1 MLYCYRGEMKMAN
14 ELLKLENQLCFSLY
28 ASTRQMTKIYR
39 PLLKELNITYPQYLT
54 LLVLWEVQTISVKSL
69 GERLFLDSGTLTPML
84 KRMEENGLITRVRS
98 TRDERVVEISLTKKG
113 IQAEDKAESIPVNFI
128 KHLNLEEE
136 EFLQLKKILA
146 KMMDNFDK

>member
-1 MLYCYRGEMKMAN
+1 MAN

-98 TRDERVVEISLTKKG
+98 TSDERVVEISLTKKG

-146 KMMDNFDK
+146 KMMNNFDK

>member
-1 MLYCYRGEMKMAN
+1 MAN

>member
-1 MLYCYRGEMKMAN
+1 MAN

-98 TRDERVVEISLTKKG
+98 TSDERVVEISLTKKG

>member
-1 MLYCYRGEMKMAN
+1 MAN

-84 KRMEENGLITRVRS
+84 KRMEENGLITRIRS
-98 TRDERVVEISLTKKG
+98 TSDERVVEISLTKKG

-128 KHLNLEEE
+128 KHLNLEEK